1 MVAATVGAAWR
12 AARISEA
19 WPSCRY
25 PMVGTR
31 ASDPSRRASWQA
43 RRKSC
48 AVRTS
53 GSTWS
58 LAPGDGVQLD
68 RGGHR
73 ARLLRA
79 ERILVGGKGAAP
91 HLFAIAGRSVA
102 NDLREV
108 RILLH
113 ELRRE
118 LRVHAEQ
125 VVDHEHLPV
134 ALLAGADADGGDAD
148 AAGDLRPERA
158 RDGLEDER
166 VAARLFQR
174 LGVGQEARR
183 LVLAAALDHVAAHLV
198 ARLRGE

>member
-31 ASDPSRRASWQA
+31 ASGPSRRASWQA

-68 RGGHR
+68 RGGYR

-79 ERILVGGKGAAP
+79 ERMLGGGEGAAAD
-91 HLFAIAGRSVA
+91 LLAIAGRRVA
-102 NDLREV
+102 DHLREV

-125 VVDHEHLPV
+125 VVDHQHLPV
-134 ALLAGADADGGDAD
+134 ALQAGADADGGDAD
-148 AAGDLRPERA
+148 AAGDLRAQLRGN
-158 RDGLEDER
+158 RLEDQR
-166 VAARLFQR
+166 VAARLLQLSR
-174 LGVGQEARR
+174 VGQEARR
-183 LVLAAALDHVAAHLV
+183 LVLAPA
-198 ARLRGE
+198 